1 MSLNKLTTSTDYLQK
16 QYLNVGAND
25 IKCTTLSVGGAP
37 VGGSSEGRFTP
48 TITVD
53 DGSTINSQKG
63 LYTTT
68 GSTTQSILDV
78 SIQCRMVA
86 STTSPAYRFTV
97 TLPDAWKCFG
107 TDMAG
112 QGTILCKG
120 ATADT
125 YICEDSTSVV
135 DATTATVKLNVNGAT
150 FIPVGVGTNFV
161 NFSFKVLVKK

>member
-1 MSLNKLTTSTDYLQK
+1 MSLNKFTSSADYLQK

-25 IKCTTLSVGGAP
+25 IKCTTLEVGGAP
-37 VGGSSEGRFTP
+37 VGGSSEGRYTP

-68 GSTTQSILDV
+68 GSNTQSILDV
-78 SIQCRMVA
+78 SIQCKMVA
-86 STTSPAYRFTV
+86 ATTSPAYRLTV

-135 DATTATVKLNVNGAT
+135 DATTAAVKLNVNGAT

>member
-1 MSLNKLTTSTDYLQK
+1 MSLNKLTSSTDYLQK
-16 QYLNVGAND
+16 QFLNIGCND
-25 IKCTTLSVGGAP
+25 IKCTTLEVGGAP

-86 STTSPAYRFTV
+86 STTSPAYRLTV

>member
-16 QYLNVGAND
+16 QFLNIGCND
-25 IKCTTLSVGGAP
+25 IKCTTLEVGGAP

-53 DGSTINSQKG
+53 EGSTIDSQKG

-68 GSTTQSILDV
+68 GSNTQSILDV
-78 SIQCRMVA
+78 SIQCQMVA
-86 STTSPAYRFTV
+86 ASSTTAYRFTV
-97 TLPDAWKCFG
+97 TLPDGWKCFG
-107 TDMAG
+107 TDIAG

-125 YICEDSTSVV
+125 YICEDCTSVA
-135 DATTATVKLNVNGAT
+135 DATTATIKLNVNGT
-150 FIPVGVGTNFV
+150 TYIPVGVGTNFV